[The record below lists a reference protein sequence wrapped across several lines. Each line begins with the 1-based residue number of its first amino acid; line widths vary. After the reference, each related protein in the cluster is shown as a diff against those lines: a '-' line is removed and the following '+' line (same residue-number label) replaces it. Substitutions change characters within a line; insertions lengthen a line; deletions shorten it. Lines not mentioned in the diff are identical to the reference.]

1 MKYSR
6 YVAAAVIVLLIAGDG
21 TSQVNHPPDSLPA
34 PSGNAAIGRCLLTLT
49 RSVSTGDERTLAVA
63 VWYPACKHVNSIPAA
78 PYFPLHRFDHS
89 VLQDY
94 VGGPETSLSTHAH
107 ENADPCSRSAPLLL
121 FSPGLGV
128 PVYSY
133 SAQFEE
139 LASHGYVVAAVQ
151 HPLEGVAVHLTHGAK
166 VDAGAEGRMAAI
178 RQEDVDILAKDVLFV
193 ARKIERRRRELGF
206 SKFLAIG
213 AFGHSIGG
221 VVALRSCQLDKR
233 LKACLSDDGMSD
245 RKPFF
250 SLPREGVEQPFLV
263 LAESNPGLS
272 DQTLASTHM
281 TRAQFVAEEM
291 RPQGVTRQMYEAGNR
306 GSYLIIVATPDVDHM
321 SFTDLP
327 LVKPGRAESPR
338 TFKIIVNIT
347 SRFFDTFVKETEATF
362 APEATDDVAVFE
374 FRPAH
379 H

>member
-1 MKYSR
+1 M
-6 YVAAAVIVLLIAGDG
+6 AVIVLLVAADG

-34 PSGNAAIGRCLLTLT
+34 PSGNAAIGRRLLTLT

-78 PYFPLHRFDHS
+78 AYFPPGRFDHS

-94 VGGPETSLSTHAH
+94 VGGPDTSISTHAH

-139 LASHGYVVAAVQ
+139 LASRGYVVAAVQ
-151 HPLEGVAVHLTHGAK
+151 HPLEGVAVHLRRGAK
-166 VDAGAEGRMAAI
+166 VDAGAEGKMAAI
-178 RQEDVDILAKDVLFV
+178 RQEDVDILAKDILSV
-193 ARKIERRRRELGF
+193 ARQIERRRRELGF

-233 LKACLSDDGMSD
+233 FKACLSDDGMYD

-250 SLPREGVEQPFLV
+250 SLSREGVEQPFLI
-263 LAESNPGLS
+263 LAESDPGLS

-281 TRAQFVAEEM
+281 TRAEFVAEEM
-291 RPQGVTRQMYEAGNR
+291 KPEGMARQMYEASNG
-306 GSYLIIVATPDVDHM
+306 GSYLIIIATPHVDHM

-327 LVKPGRAESPR
+327 LVKSGSVESRR
-338 TFKIIVNIT
+338 TFNVVVSIT
-347 SRFFDTFVKETEATF
+347 CGFFDAFVKRAVAAF
-362 APEATDDVAVFE
+362 APEPADDVAVFQ
-374 FRPAH
+374 FQPAH
-379 H
+379 R

>member
-6 YVAAAVIVLLIAGDG
+6 YVAAAVIVLLIATHG

-34 PSGNAAIGRCLLTLT
+34 PSGNAAIGRRLLTLT

-63 VWYPACKHVNSIPAA
+63 VWYPACKHIDSIPSA
-78 PYFPLHRFDHS
+78 PYFPPDRFDHS

-94 VGGPETSLSTHAH
+94 VGGPETSISTHAH

-151 HPLEGVAVHLTHGAK
+151 HPSEGVAVHLTHSAK
-166 VDAGAEGRMAAI
+166 VDAGAEGKMAAI
-178 RQEDVDILAKDVLFV
+178 RQEDVDILANDILFV
-193 ARKIERRRRELGF
+193 AREIERRPHELGF
-206 SKFLAIG
+206 SKFLGVG

-221 VVALRSCQLDKR
+221 VVALRSCQLDNR
-233 LKACLSDDGMSD
+233 VKACLSDDGMYD

-250 SLPREGVEQPFLV
+250 SLSRGGVEQPFLV

-281 TRAQFVAEEM
+281 TRAEFVAEEM
-291 RPQGVTRQMYEAGNR
+291 KPEGLTRRMYEASNG
-306 GSYLIIVATPDVDHM
+306 GSYLVIVATPDVDHM

-327 LVKPGRAESPR
+327 LVKSASSESLR
-338 TFKIIVNIT
+338 TFSVIASIT
-347 SRFFDTFVKETEATF
+347 CRFFDAFVKRTVAAFT
-362 APEATDDVAVFE
+362 PEATDEVAVFR
-374 FRPAH
+374 FQPAH
-379 H
+379 R